1 MRTMTMWASYL
12 FEEEWLLL
20 IYSRK
25 NEVDVTKWHKLFEE
39 LWHLFCE
46 YVSVVIRCWRR
57 LKKMSAMPTT
67 YTRPSKTLSVLRYQ
81 PL

>member
-25 NEVDVTKWHKLFEE
+25 NEVLFEE
-39 LWHLFCE
+39 LWYLFRE

-57 LKKMSAMPTT
+57 LKKMSAIHTIMAILKIRVITHRTP
-67 YTRPSKTLSVLRYQ
+67 
-81 PL
+81 